1 MLKLQPAWDKNFRF
15 VGFYDSIKTWWN
27 SIGKIKLEISSSFK
41 LLLFMKRCFWILL
54 VIADVRSVLDTTDSL
69 ICSSI
74 FRITS
79 LLLRITKPVPFCALL
94 WNNKIRILK
103 KSGLIGLSSMVIR
116 MLCSVFETQSHCRS
130 IDLKSGSKNV

>member
-1 MLKLQPAWDKNFRF
+1 MLKLQPPWDKNFRF

-94 WNNKIRILK
+94 WNNKIRTLK

-130 IDLKSGSKNV
+130 INLKSGSKNV